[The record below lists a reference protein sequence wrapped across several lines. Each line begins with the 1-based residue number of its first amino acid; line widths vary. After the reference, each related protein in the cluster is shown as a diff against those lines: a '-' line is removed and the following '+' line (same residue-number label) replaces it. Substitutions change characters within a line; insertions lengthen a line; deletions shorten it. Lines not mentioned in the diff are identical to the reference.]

1 MFAQPQFHVINML
14 IGKAL
19 LFGVMSVQVPS
30 FVWSMFLFKL
40 TVRRTVEN
48 WDLHD
53 WHKLSQKQ
61 RLRTFDIFV
70 CVDIRISPGNLHN
83 DMTQLMSVMQI

>member
-30 FVWSMFLFKL
+30 FV
-40 TVRRTVEN
+40 
-48 WDLHD
+48 
-53 WHKLSQKQ
+53 
-61 RLRTFDIFV
+61 
-70 CVDIRISPGNLHN
+70 
-83 DMTQLMSVMQI
+83 